1 MVQDYFK
8 TIGECSSNVDLHN
21 AKKYVKSYIEVLA
34 DFINS
39 YDYDCLSQ
47 GKRDKIVA
55 EMKRCKKFM
64 NK

>member
-1 MVQDYFK
+1 MDYFK
-8 TIGECSSNVDLHN
+8 TIGECSSNVSLHH
-21 AKKYVKSYIEVLA
+21 AKIEIKRYIEVLA

-39 YDYDCLSQ
+39 YDYDLLPQ
-47 GKRDKIVA
+47 TKRDKLVA